1 MDWEAEPISLSVS
14 IREKQTDCLKLQ
26 IKERKDYIMNRKKI
40 AEENNRDWFH
50 GTAFAGAVHD
60 PEFQEI
66 AQRFLCGDVTSHG
79 TLTDVQ
85 KALIRLVALASC
97 QTWKP
102 MGRYT
107 QAALAVGASPE
118 EIKETLYQ
126 CAPYIG
132 LEKVQCA
139 LDEINQAF
147 MEANIDRVLAGQS
160 TVTEETRFEKGL
172 AVQQEIFGADN
183 INAMRAGAPEEL
195 RHIQDY
201 LSAYCFGDFY
211 TRETLDL
218 KMREL
223 ITFCAIC
230 CLGGCEPQ
238 AKAHAGANLSVGNT
252 RQTLI
257 DALTQCL
264 PFIGFPRTLNALACL
279 G

>member
-1 MDWEAEPISLSVS
+1 
-14 IREKQTDCLKLQ
+14 
-26 IKERKDYIMNRKKI
+26 MNRTELTEK
-40 AEENNRDWFH
+40 NNQNWYR
-50 GTAFAGAVHD
+50 GQAFSDNGCD
-60 PEFQEI
+60 PEFREI
-66 AQRFLCGDVTSHG
+66 AQCFLCGDVTEHG
-79 TLTDVQ
+79 TLSDVQ
-85 KALIRLVALASC
+85 KALIRLAALTAC

-102 MGRYT
+102 LEDYT
-107 QAALAVGASPE
+107 LSALDVGATPE
-118 EIKETLYQ
+118 QIKETLYQ

-139 LDEINQAF
+139 LDEVNRAFQSAGITYPLAKQA
-147 MEANIDRVLAGQS
+147 
-160 TVTEETRFEKGL
+160 TVSEETRFEKGL
-172 AVQQEIFGADN
+172 AVQQKIFGTDT
-183 INAMRAGAPEEL
+183 INTMRANAPTEL
-195 RHIQDY
+195 KHIQDY

-211 TRETLDL
+211 TRGTLDL

-279 G
+279 D

>member
-1 MDWEAEPISLSVS
+1 MKRTEL
-14 IREKQTDCLKLQ
+14 T
-26 IKERKDYIMNRKKI
+26 
-40 AEENNRDWFH
+40 EENNQNWYR
-50 GTAFAGAVHD
+50 GQAFSDNGCD

-66 AQRFLCGDVTSHG
+66 AQGFLCGDVTEHG
-79 TLTDVQ
+79 TLSDPQ
-85 KALIRLVALASC
+85 KALIRLTALTAT

-102 MGRYT
+102 LARYT
-107 QAALAVGASPE
+107 LSALDVGATPE
-118 EIKETLYQ
+118 QIKETLYQ

-139 LDEINQAF
+139 LDEVNQAF
-147 MEANIDRVLAGQS
+147 RSAGITYPLAKQS
-160 TVTEETRFEKGL
+160 AVSEETRFEKGL
-172 AVQQEIFGADN
+172 AVQQKIFGTDT
-183 INAMRAGAPEEL
+183 INAMRAAAPAE
-195 RHIQDY
+195 RKHIQDY

-211 TRETLDL
+211 TRGTLDL

-252 RQTLI
+252 RETLI

-264 PFIGFPRTLNALACL
+264 PFIGFPRTLNALTCL
-279 G
+279 E

>member
-1 MDWEAEPISLSVS
+1 MKRME
-14 IREKQTDCLKLQ
+14 RTEK
-26 IKERKDYIMNRKKI
+26 
-40 AEENNRDWFH
+40 NNRNWYR
-50 GTAFAGAVHD
+50 GQAFSNNGCD

-66 AQRFLCGDVTSHG
+66 AQGFLCGDVTEHG
-79 TLTDVQ
+79 ALPDPQ
-85 KALIRLVALASC
+85 KALIRLTALTAT

-102 MGRYT
+102 LARYT
-107 QAALAVGASPE
+107 LSALDVGATPE
-118 EIKETLYQ
+118 QIKETLYQ

-139 LDEINQAF
+139 LDEVNRAF
-147 MEANIDRVLAGQS
+147 QEAGVSAPLPGQS

-172 AVQQEIFGADN
+172 AVQQEIFGADT
-183 INAMRAGAPEEL
+183 INAMRAAAPAE
-195 RHIQDY
+195 RKHIQDY

-211 TRETLDL
+211 TRGTLDL

-252 RQTLI
+252 REAMI

-264 PFIGFPRTLNALACL
+264 PFIGFPRTLNALACIE
-279 G
+279 GD

>member
-1 MDWEAEPISLSVS
+1 MKRTE
-14 IREKQTDCLKLQ
+14 RTEK
-26 IKERKDYIMNRKKI
+26 
-40 AEENNRDWFH
+40 NNRNWYR
-50 GTAFAGAVHD
+50 GQAFSNNGC
-60 PEFQEI
+60 
-66 AQRFLCGDVTSHG
+66 AQGFLCGDVTEHG
-79 TLTDVQ
+79 ALPDPQ
-85 KALIRLVALASC
+85 KALIRLTALTAT

-102 MGRYT
+102 LARYT
-107 QAALAVGASPE
+107 LSALDVGATPE
-118 EIKETLYQ
+118 QIKETLYQ

-139 LDEINQAF
+139 LDEVNRAF
-147 MEANIDRVLAGQS
+147 QEAGVSAPLPGQS

-172 AVQQEIFGADN
+172 AVQQEIFGADT
-183 INAMRAGAPEEL
+183 INAMRAAAPAE
-195 RHIQDY
+195 RKHIQDY

-211 TRETLDL
+211 TRGTLDL

-252 RQTLI
+252 REAMI

-264 PFIGFPRTLNALACL
+264 PFIGFPRTLNALACIE
-279 G
+279 GD

>member
-1 MDWEAEPISLSVS
+1 MDRKELS
-14 IREKQTDCLKLQ
+14 EKNLQ
-26 IKERKDYIMNRKKI
+26 SWYRGNLFSDE
-40 AEENNRDWFH
+40 
-50 GTAFAGAVHD
+50 GHD

-66 AQRFLCGDVTSHG
+66 ARRFLCGDVTSHG
-79 TLTDVQ
+79 SLTDAQ
-85 KALIRLVALASC
+85 KALIRLAALTTC

-102 MGRYT
+102 LGTY
-107 QAALAVGASPE
+107 ALSALDVGAKPE

-139 LDEINQAF
+139 LDEVNRVFQTALVN
-147 MEANIDRVLAGQS
+147 EAPEKQG
-160 TVTEETRFEKGL
+160 TVSEETRFEKGL
-172 AVQQEIFGADN
+172 SVQQEIFGTDN
-183 INAMRAGAPEEL
+183 INTMRASAPAEL
-195 RHIQDY
+195 KHIQDY

-211 TRETLDL
+211 TRGTLDI

-238 AKAHAGANLSVGNT
+238 AKAHAGANLAVGNT
-252 RQTLI
+252 REILI

-264 PFIGFPRTLNALACL
+264 PFIGFPRTLNAIACIEA
-279 G
+279 GK

>member
-1 MDWEAEPISLSVS
+1 MGATPE
-14 IREKQTDCLKLQ
+14 Q
-26 IKERKDYIMNRKKI
+26 IKE
-40 AEENNRDWFH
+40 A
-50 GTAFAGAVHD
+50 
-60 PEFQEI
+60 
-66 AQRFLCGDVTSHG
+66 
-79 TLTDVQ
+79 
-85 KALIRLVALASC
+85 
-97 QTWKP
+97 
-102 MGRYT
+102 
-107 QAALAVGASPE
+107 
-118 EIKETLYQ
+118 LYQ

-139 LDEINQAF
+139 LDEVNRAF
-147 MEANIDRVLAGQS
+147 RSAGIADPLPEQS

-172 AVQQEIFGADN
+172 AVQQKIFGADH
-183 INAMRAGAPEEL
+183 INAMRDAAPEEL

-211 TRETLDL
+211 TRGVLDL

-257 DALTQCL
+257 DAITQCL
-264 PFIGFPRTLNALACL
+264 PFIGFPRALNAIACI
-279 G
+279 GN

>member
-1 MDWEAEPISLSVS
+1 MKRTSFAEKNNQDWYRGQAFS
-14 IREKQTDCLKLQ
+14 D
-26 IKERKDYIMNRKKI
+26 
-40 AEENNRDWFH
+40 NNC
-50 GTAFAGAVHD
+50 D
-60 PEFQEI
+60 PEFREI
-66 AQRFLCGDVTSHG
+66 AQGFLCGDVTSHG
-79 TLTDVQ
+79 TLTDSQ
-85 KALIRLVALASC
+85 KALIRLTALTAC

-102 MGRYT
+102 LAQYT
-107 QAALAVGASPE
+107 LSALDVGATPE
-118 EIKETLYQ
+118 QIKETLYQ

-139 LDEINQAF
+139 LDEVNRAF
-147 MEANIDRVLAGQS
+147 QSAGITYPLPEQS
-160 TVTEETRFEKGL
+160 TVTEETRFQKGL

-183 INAMRAGAPEEL
+183 INAMRAAAPEEL

-211 TRETLDL
+211 TRGTLDL

-264 PFIGFPRTLNALACL
+264 PFIGFPRTLNAMACI
-279 G
+279 